1 MRYGISMADIPLTT
15 GQPDRGAGAYQFTA
29 YTIYDPLVA
38 WEMDVSDR
46 PGKLVPGLATE
57 WKVDD
62 SDKKKWRFTLR
73 QGVKF
78 HDGSDFNADAVIW
91 NLDKVLNDKAPQFDK
106 RQSAQVKTRLPSVAS
121 YAKIDDSTVEITT
134 KTVDSFFPYQMLWF
148 LVSSPAQYEKL
159 GKDWDKFA
167 SQPSGTGPFKLT
179 KLVPRELAELTKNED
194 YWNKKRIPKT
204 DKLILIPMP
213 EALTRTNALLAG
225 QVDLIET
232 PAPDAVPQ
240 LKSAGMRIVDNITP
254 HVWNYHLSVL
264 PGSPWTDI
272 RLRKALNL
280 AIDRDAVVGLM
291 NGLAKPAK
299 GQVDPSSPWFGKP
312 SFDLKYDL
320 AEAKKLVKEAGYS
333 PEKPLKTTFIIAQGG
348 TGQMLSLPMNEFLQQ
363 SFKEIGIDIDF
374 KVVEL
379 ETLYTALAQGRGRR
393 NERRHHRQQHR
404 LCDLGPALR
413 HRPVLPLRPDRAGRR
428 ELGRLQESEGRRADR
443 RGQADLRSRQAG
455 RIAGA
460 GACADRRRCRAGVGG
475 ARHQPACAV
484 AQGEEIRAG
493 AALVS
498 GPDARSGWS
507 KVDVCASASTLSS
520 RRTPGPIRRGGEL
533 RKRPNTA
540 P

>member
-1 MRYGISMADIPLTT
+1 MRTPKTMLFAAAALAIGIGLPAKSAHAESVVRYGISMADIPLTT

-62 SDKKKWRFTLR
+62 KDKTKWRFTLR
-73 QGVKF
+73 KDVKF

-121 YAKIDDSTVEITT
+121 YAKIDDDTVEITT
-134 KTVDSFFPYQMLWF
+134 KKIDSFFPYQMLWF

-194 YWNKKRIPKT
+194 YWNKKRIPKV
-204 DKLILIPMP
+204 DKLVLIPMP

-240 LKSAGMRIVDNITP
+240 LKSAGMKIVDNITP

-264 PGSPWTDI
+264 PGSPWTDV

-280 AIDRDAVVGLM
+280 AIDRDGVVGLM

-312 SFDLKYDL
+312 SFDIKYDL
-320 AEAKKLVKEAGYS
+320 AEAKKLVQEAGYS
-333 PEKPLKTTFIIAQGG
+333 KAKPLKATFIIAQGG

-363 SFKEIGIDIDF
+363 SFKEIGIEIEF

-379 ETLYTALAQGRGRR
+379 ETLYTHWRK
-393 NERRHHRQQHR
+393 
-404 LCDLGPALR
+404 
-413 HRPVLPLRPDRAGRR
+413 
-428 ELGRLQESEGRRADR
+428 
-443 RGQADLRSRQAG
+443 
-455 RIAGA
+455 
-460 GACADRRRCRAGVGG
+460 
-475 ARHQPACAV
+475 
-484 AQGEEIRAG
+484 G
-493 AALVS
+493 AADEMNAGITANNIAYVTSDPLYAIVRFFAS
-498 GPDARSGWS
+498 DQIAPVGVNWGGYKNP
-507 KVDVCASASTLSS
+507 KVDALINEAKETFDTAKQDELIAQAHSLIVDDAVLVWVVHDTNPHALSPKVKKFVQAQHWFQDL
-520 RRTPGPIRRGGEL
+520 TQIGLE
-533 RKRPNTA
+533 
-540 P
+540 

>member
-1 MRYGISMADIPLTT
+1 MRARHSILVAAIAIALGAGLSPRRAQAETVVRYGISMADIPLTT

-57 WKVDD
+57 WKVDEA
-62 SDKKKWRFTLR
+62 DKTKWRFTLR
-73 QGVKF
+73 KGVKF

-106 RQSAQVKTRLPSVAS
+106 RQSAQVKTRLPSVKS

-148 LVSSPAQYEKL
+148 LISSPAQYEKL
-159 GKDWDKFA
+159 GNDWDKFA

-179 KLVPRELAELTKNED
+179 KLVPRELAELSKNPD
-194 YWNKKRIPKT
+194 YWDKKRIAKV
-204 DKLILIPMP
+204 DKIILIPMP

-264 PGSPWTDI
+264 PSSPWTDI

-299 GQVDPSSPWFGKP
+299 GQVDPSSRP
-312 SFDLKYDL
+312 ST
-320 AEAKKLVKEAGYS
+320 S
-333 PEKPLKTTFIIAQGG
+333 NTIWP
-348 TGQMLSLPMNEFLQQ
+348 
-363 SFKEIGIDIDF
+363 
-374 KVVEL
+374 
-379 ETLYTALAQGRGRR
+379 
-393 NERRHHRQQHR
+393 
-404 LCDLGPALR
+404 
-413 HRPVLPLRPDRAGRR
+413 
-428 ELGRLQESEGRRADR
+428 
-443 RGQADLRSRQAG
+443 
-455 RIAGA
+455 
-460 GACADRRRCRAGVGG
+460 RRR
-475 ARHQPACAV
+475 
-484 AQGEEIRAG
+484 
-493 AALVS
+493 S
-498 GPDARSGWS
+498 WS
-507 KVDVCASASTLSS
+507 RKPVTPRTS
-520 RRTPGPIRRGGEL
+520 R
-533 RKRPNTA
+533 
-540 P
+540 

>member
-1 MRYGISMADIPLTT
+1 MRTRNSILLAALAVAIGAGLSALPARAEQVVRYGISMADIPLTT

-62 SDKKKWRFTLR
+62 SDKTKWRFTLR
-73 QGVKF
+73 KGVKF

-91 NLDKVLNDKAPQFDK
+91 NLDKVLNDKTPQFDK

-121 YAKIDDSTVEITT
+121 YAKIDDATIEITT

-179 KLVPRELAELTKNED
+179 KLVPRELAELSKNED
-194 YWNKKRIPKT
+194 YWNKKRIPKV

-254 HVWNYHLSVL
+254 HVWNYHLAL
-264 PGSPWTDI
+264 PGALTDV
-272 RLRKALNL
+272 RLRKASISRSI
-280 AIDRDAVVGLM
+280 ATRWSADER
-291 NGLAKPAK
+291 PCQTAK
-299 GQVDPSSPWFGKP
+299 GQVDPSSLWFASRP
-312 SFDLKYDL
+312 RTQYDVPPR
-320 AEAKKLVKEAGYS
+320 KLVEEAGYPKKS
-333 PEKPLKTTFIIAQGG
+333 PRPPSSSRRHW
-348 TGQMLSLPMNEFLQQ
+348 QMLSLDERIPQQ
-363 SFKEIGIDIDF
+363 SFGKSARCRL

-379 ETLYTALAQGRGRR
+379 ERFYTHRR
-393 NERRHHRQQHR
+393 A
-404 LCDLGPALR
+404 ALR
-413 HRPVLPLRPDRAGRR
+413 M
-428 ELGRLQESEGRRADR
+428 
-443 RGQADLRSRQAG
+443 
-455 RIAGA
+455 
-460 GACADRRRCRAGVGG
+460 
-475 ARHQPACAV
+475 
-484 AQGEEIRAG
+484 
-493 AALVS
+493 
-498 GPDARSGWS
+498 
-507 KVDVCASASTLSS
+507 K
-520 RRTPGPIRRGGEL
+520 
-533 RKRPNTA
+533 
-540 P
+540 